1 MRDDEWLK
9 AYKAGHADAQ
19 AEIVAFLRLAV
30 SMGHRIADLEGIAVR
45 VERGDYL
52 K

>member
-1 MRDDEWLK
+1 MRDDQWLE
-9 AYKAGHADAQ
+9 AYKAGRADAE
-19 AEIVAFLRLAV
+19 AKIVAFLRLAS